1 MTDSQHPLSPLKFDV
16 ANYDDTD
23 IRALKW
29 ESARVEA
36 TVKRLKLGRNV
47 LPELRKNGNGELTF
61 EGFNER
67 FPDFPVILSGSSL
80 PGVQTLHRNQ
90 KAIHPMWFKSFRN
103 LPFIQFYEDE
113 LMRLPDLEGRRPLG
127 MVFPRKGF
135 REGLIVHSGDWEAFS
150 ADNSSCHLFKGK
162 GGFTLL
168 VQPYAAFLDHVRD
181 GILWVPTSP

>member
-67 FPDFPVILSGSSL
+67 FPD
-80 PGVQTLHRNQ
+80 
-90 KAIHPMWFKSFRN
+90 
-103 LPFIQFYEDE
+103 E
-113 LMRLPDLEGRRPLG
+113 LVRLPSPDGRRPLG
-127 MVFPRKGF
+127 MIFPRKGF